1 MEHSL
6 KLGGTNYHFKWGKV
20 PKKNVV
26 IVVDESGSMSI
37 PSGGFKNPNTT
48 LRVVMAREAAI
59 TVLETLSP
67 SDHVCTT

>member
-1 MEHSL
+1 MDLVFWYVFTASHQ
-6 KLGGTNYHFKWGKV
+6 
-20 PKKNVV
+20 KKNVV

>member
-1 MEHSL
+1 MFSRDWYVF
-6 KLGGTNYHFKWGKV
+6 TASRQ
-20 PKKNVV
+20 KKNVV

>member
-1 MEHSL
+1 
-6 KLGGTNYHFKWGKV
+6 
-20 PKKNVV
+20 
-26 IVVDESGSMSI
+26 MSI

>member
-1 MEHSL
+1 MILFSRDWYVF
-6 KLGGTNYHFKWGKV
+6 TASRQ
-20 PKKNVV
+20 KKNLV

-37 PSGGFKNPNTT
+37 PNGGFKNPNTT

-67 SDHVCTT
+67 SDHVCTA

>member
-1 MEHSL
+1 LFSRDWYVF
-6 KLGGTNYHFKWGKV
+6 TASRQ
-20 PKKNVV
+20 KKNVV